1 MKKIYNLKYII
12 KLNEIFIIDKDNV
25 VNIFKVENKN
35 SYSITIIQKNISS
48 MSIVDLSLFQFQL
61 IFDVFLNWLS
71 NEFDIESP
79 LILNKTK
86 SVNKLW

>member
-86 SVNKLW
+86 SVNKL